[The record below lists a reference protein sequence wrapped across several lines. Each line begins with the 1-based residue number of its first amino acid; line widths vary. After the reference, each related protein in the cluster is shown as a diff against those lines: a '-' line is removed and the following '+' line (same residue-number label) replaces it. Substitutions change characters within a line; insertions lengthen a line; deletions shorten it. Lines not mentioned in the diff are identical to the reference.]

1 MDIYEGITTKLDS
14 QQEFVSDS
22 VHSLQPSAYGA
33 AEHPCVNELFSKEM
47 PKLARL
53 GQIERTCNN
62 AYPAIAPES
71 IEHFCRTWAEVG
83 QAILARR
90 NKSDDTL

>member
-1 MDIYEGITTKLDS
+1 MDIYEGITAKSDS

-22 VHSLQPSAYGA
+22 VHSLQPNACIA
-33 AEHPCVNELFSKEM
+33 CDATEHLCKNGLFSREI
-47 PKLARL
+47 PELANL
-53 GQIERTCNN
+53 EQIERTYGN
-62 AYPAIAPES
+62 ACPAIDPES

-90 NKSDDTL
+90 NK